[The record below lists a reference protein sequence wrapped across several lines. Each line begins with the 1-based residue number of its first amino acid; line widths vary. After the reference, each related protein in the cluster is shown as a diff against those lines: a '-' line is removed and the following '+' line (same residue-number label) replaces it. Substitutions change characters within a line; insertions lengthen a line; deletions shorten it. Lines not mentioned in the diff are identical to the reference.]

1 VNVFIKNIVIY
12 CSIEYACRMAGLQKG
27 EKRPWVAGK
36 PKFTN
41 GELRRV
47 TLLLSDRQVQFL
59 HQQGNVSATVRRL
72 IDKEM
77 VHAQKREQNKSE
89 KPVLEKHSTASKK

>member
-1 VNVFIKNIVIY
+1 
-12 CSIEYACRMAGLQKG
+12 MAGVKKG

-47 TLLLSDRQVQFL
+47 TLLLSDKQIQFL

-72 IDKEM
+72 IDTAM
-77 VHAQKREQNKSE
+77 ARSQKREKQ
-89 KPVLEKHSTASKK
+89 

>member
-1 VNVFIKNIVIY
+1 
-12 CSIEYACRMAGLQKG
+12 MAGVKKG
-27 EKRPWVAGK
+27 ERRPWVAGK

-47 TLLLSDRQVQFL
+47 TLLLSDRHVHFL

-72 IDKEM
+72 VEDEMARTLQRERQKE
-77 VHAQKREQNKSE
+77 AKQKNF
-89 KPVLEKHSTASKK
+89 P

>member
-1 VNVFIKNIVIY
+1 MP
-12 CSIEYACRMAGLQKG
+12 YADHMAGVQKG

-36 PKFTN
+36 PKFTY

-47 TLLLSDRQVQFL
+47 TLLLSDKHVQFL

-72 IDKEM
+72 IDEEM
-77 VHAQKREQNKSE
+77 THAQKRNQQGPKKDKKE
-89 KPVLEKHSTASKK
+89 KQTA

>member
-1 VNVFIKNIVIY
+1 
-12 CSIEYACRMAGLQKG
+12 MAGVKKG

-47 TLLLSDRQVQFL
+47 TLLLSDKQIQFL
-59 HQQGNVSATVRRL
+59 HQQGNVSATVRHL
-72 IDKEM
+72 IDAEM
-77 VHAQKREQNKSE
+77 ARTQKRE
-89 KPVLEKHSTASKK
+89 KK